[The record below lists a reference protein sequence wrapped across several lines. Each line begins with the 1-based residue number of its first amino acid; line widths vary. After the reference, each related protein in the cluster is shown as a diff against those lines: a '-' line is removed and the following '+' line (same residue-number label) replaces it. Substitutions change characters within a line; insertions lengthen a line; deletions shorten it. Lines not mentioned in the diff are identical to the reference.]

1 MATLKELTDLEL
13 QSKIIEYN
21 FKHESSGFAKFDR
34 MIETLK
40 REKARRF
47 WEKYQKPKGSKSA
60 AEVESRARLLF
71 HS

>member
-1 MATLKELTDLEL
+1 MSKLKDLTDLEL
-13 QSKIIEYN
+13 QSKLIEYN
-21 FKHESSGFAKFDR
+21 YKHETSGFAKFNR

-47 WEKYQKPKGSKSA
+47 WEKYKKPAGKKA